1 MFALVLKRTY
11 LQFLW
16 TLSDSVFLRGHR
28 IEYSLPLIFAFKFML
43 VQILNCLYMHFNV
56 AFYHITNSYAISRH
70 KLPFPLLW
78 AVQLL
83 YYHILRVAHCQ
94 LLFSLSTAVV
104 GSTFSNSTNQNQIS
118 LKTLY
123 CFAKFI
129 RKCR

>member
-1 MFALVLKRTY
+1 MLALVLKRTY

-28 IEYSLPLIFAFKFML
+28 IEYSLPLNFAFKFML

-56 AFYHITNSYAISRH
+56 VFYHIINSYAISRH
-70 KLPFPLLW
+70 KLPFPL
-78 AVQLL
+78 LL

-104 GSTFSNSTNQNQIS
+104 GSTFSSSTNQNQIS